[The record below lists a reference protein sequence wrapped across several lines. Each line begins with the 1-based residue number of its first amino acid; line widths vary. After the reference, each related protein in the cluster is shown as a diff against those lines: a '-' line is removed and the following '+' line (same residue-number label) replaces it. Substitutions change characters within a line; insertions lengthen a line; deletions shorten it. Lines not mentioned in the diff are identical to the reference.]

1 VSSSADACFG
11 VARTEKPQDSRDL
24 FVFSPT
30 AKMLRVASMSTACGR
45 MERIRSTNF
54 ITAFLLV
61 KQTLEYSANFQIA
74 LSHISQDSGF
84 SISIVGKQITDTFRD
99 SSSERSSVLESF
111 DRVTSMVFPES
122 VKMVKEKLNV

>member
-30 AKMLRVASMSTACGR
+30 AKMVRVASVSTACGR
-45 MERIRSTNF
+45 MTRIRSTNF

-74 LSHISQDSGF
+74 LSHPSQDPGSL
-84 SISIVGKQITDTFRD
+84 ISMVGKQITDTFRD
-99 SSSERSSVLESF
+99 SSSERSSALESF
-111 DRVTSMVFPES
+111 DRVMSMVLPES
-122 VKMVKEKLNV
+122 IKMVKKRLCF